1 MYEEKLMKKWELAY
15 YLIEAKKNIDTIM
28 FMSQNREALS
38 NISIKENVKKCLS
51 DFYVKCGIVLDNY
64 IKVSMENKKNIC
76 KRNELIKEVYYERD
90 KNSAHKDS
98 NYEKSNYDSLDMLI
112 MDLKNKLDSIR
123 IECQI
128 FLPDVLTLD
137 YLPYDKQLY
146 RLMSGITVEKE
157 SEINHYKYGN
167 PVKKHIGKS
176 FQIFDDV
183 EEYRFLSESERF
195 DMAVVFKDGI
205 NPLEG
210 LQERQDSAIKTNLL
224 EDLNTWPRI
233 NQRVFNIYIELQKN
247 GFVDQYG
254 VPKLQGL
261 EDPILKARLD
271 SLMSN
276 SKRVE

>member
-1 MYEEKLMKKWELAY
+1 MKKWELAY

-28 FMSQNREALS
+28 FISQNKEALS

-76 KRNELIKEVYYERD
+76 KKNKLIEEVYYERD

-98 NYEKSNYDSLDMLI
+98 NYVKSNYDSLDMLI
-112 MDLKNKLDSIR
+112 VDLKNKLDSIR
-123 IECQI
+123 IECRF

-157 SEINHYKYGN
+157 SEINLFKYGN
-167 PVKKHIGKS
+167 QVNTHTGKS
-176 FQIFDDV
+176 FPIFDDV
-183 EEYRFLSESERF
+183 EDHKLLSESERLA
-195 DMAVVFKDGI
+195 MAVVFKDGI

-210 LQERQDSAIKTNLL
+210 LQERQDSAIKINLL
-224 EDLNTWPRI
+224 KNLNMWPRI
-233 NQRVFNIYIELQKN
+233 NHKMFNIYIELQKN
-247 GFVDQYG
+247 GFVDKYG
-254 VPKLQGL
+254 VPIFQGMS
-261 EDPILKARLD
+261 DPILKARLD
-271 SLMSN
+271 SLMLY
-276 SKRVE
+276 SKIIE